1 MGHKIAI
8 EHIQY
13 WSNYARSESPNSNE
27 TFSAVN
33 KNKGENLLYWP
44 KYEIQSKIILRF
56 VAPENIIENSYS
68 KDDCD
73 FLDKIGYYH

>member
-27 TFSAVN
+27 TFSG
-33 KNKGENLLYWP
+33 KGENLLYWP
-44 KYEIQSKIILRF
+44 KYEIDGKFNLRF
-56 VAPENIIENSYS
+56 KAPENIIENNYS

>member
-13 WSNYARSESPNSNE
+13 WSNYAKSESPNSNE
-27 TFSAVN
+27 TLTISN
-33 KNKGENLLYWP
+33 KSENLLYWP
-44 KYEIQSKIILRF
+44 KYENQSKLNLRF
-56 VAPENIIENSYS
+56 IAPENIIENNYS
-68 KDDCD
+68 KEDCD